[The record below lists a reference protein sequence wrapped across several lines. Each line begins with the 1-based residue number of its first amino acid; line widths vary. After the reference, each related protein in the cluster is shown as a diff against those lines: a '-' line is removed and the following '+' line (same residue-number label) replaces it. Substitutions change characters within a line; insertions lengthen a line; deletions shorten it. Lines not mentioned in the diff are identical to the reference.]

1 MTARGGALLAELY
14 QYTAWDRDG
23 KQVRGTIEVEEGQD
37 LDRVAW
43 RLRVQGLF
51 VTSLTPVREDASFF
65 SLSLGRS
72 RPLGPKD
79 LAVFCRQFGIMLA
92 TGVSVVGAL
101 RVLAAQQRR
110 PAVKRALER
119 VIRRVAS
126 GDTLS
131 SAFGRARETFP
142 RMFVDML
149 EVGEKSGNVPV
160 VLERLAVFYERE
172 AKMRGDIRQALAY
185 PVVVVSFALA
195 ATGVILFVVL
205 PTFAALF
212 ADLGADLPW
221 ITRLV
226 LGMRNMAAKYY
237 LVIVPLLFLA
247 AWAVSRWLKTE
258 SGRLVADGLLLRL
271 PIIGGLVSRVVF
283 ARFARTLS
291 LLFSSGISMDESLA
305 SCQRVVG
312 NRVVAADIAYA
323 REQLR
328 QGRGLAQ
335 PLKETR
341 SFPPLLV
348 EMIGVGEETASL
360 DQVLGQIA
368 TFYEQDVERIVAVI
382 SSLLEP
388 VIMVLLAG
396 VVAIVLASVFLPMF
410 QIIQAIQ

>member
-1 MTARGGALLAELY
+1 MAELY